1 MRLSSS
7 FSFKTKPQDLDF
19 KHRQTEEALW
29 KNRCSNPPWIQ
40 SKLSILLTQGG
51 AQLHYCS
58 NFQVHLEAPG
68 QQDGK
73 QRLPIGDHKTTG
85 HIVSTGIRAKS
96 ALEQAPMDF
105 LHYLD
110 QQGVHVGAHRYV
122 NLLQKC
128 TKSRNFV
135 DGRQVHAHIIQ
146 HGLQQNVQV
155 VNALL
160 NMYVNSG
167 TMAVARQIF
176 DTLLSKD
183 VICWTTMIMGY
194 TKHGESE
201 EAFRMFHQM
210 QEEGVKPNRVTFISI
225 LKACMSPS
233 YLERGKHLH
242 GLIIEAGLGL
252 DARMG
257 TVLVTMYGKCG
268 SINDARQLFDKLSV
282 RDVFTWTS
290 MIGGYVEHGLVE
302 EAFHVF
308 HQMQQE
314 GVLPDKVTFINILN
328 ACASPAALE
337 LGKQLHV
344 HAMEAGFDS
353 DVHVG
358 TALVSMYARCRNI
371 QDAIQVF
378 DKLRRRNVVSWNAM
392 IAAYAEHHQGGEAF
406 KVFLRMQQEGVKPN
420 KITYM
425 SLLNACTVPE
435 TIEQGKQVHA
445 QITRAGFESDVCVGS
460 ALISMYVR
468 CGSINDARH
477 VFDKL
482 QIRNVI
488 TWTAMIRG
496 YAEHGTCEEAFQM
509 YWQMQQEGV
518 KPNEIT
524 LISILNAC
532 ASPAD
537 LELGKQLHVHIRNAG
552 YDSDVRLRNAL
563 ITMYAKCGSINEAR
577 HVFEKSRVRNVIS
590 WTAII
595 GGYAD
600 LGLFDEAFDVFRQM
614 QQEGLQPDKITYM
627 SILNAC
633 ASPAA
638 LERGKQI
645 HAEITKAGLHLDVR
659 LTNALISMYTRCEG
673 HKEAIDVFLLM
684 LSEGVN
690 PDKITYICLF
700 RACGN
705 GAALT
710 EGKRLHCHALQAG
723 FVADVSVR
731 NSLIDMYAKCGSLA
745 CARQVFDETA
755 ERDVVSWNVMIAGLA
770 QHGCGKDA
778 LELFEQMKQEGFMP
792 NSVTFVG
799 LLSACS
805 HAGLVDEGCEFFLS
819 MCGDYSL
826 APAAWHYGCMVD
838 LLGRAGQLDD
848 AEELINK
855 MSFDADSSIW
865 NTVLSACRIHDNV
878 QLAELAANC
887 ALKLEGQ
894 NASVYVLL
902 SHIYAAT
909 GMWDNVAKLRKL
921 MKDRGVRKEPG
932 CSWIEVNS
940 KVHAFVADDRTHAE
954 TEEIYAEL
962 DELTRQI
969 KEAEYV
975 PDTHHVMHD
984 FEEQQKE

>member
-1 MRLSSS
+1 MCLVM
-7 FSFKTKPQDLDF
+7 L
-19 KHRQTEEALW
+19 
-29 KNRCSNPPWIQ
+29 
-40 SKLSILLTQGG
+40 
-51 AQLHYCS
+51 
-58 NFQVHLEAPG
+58 
-68 QQDGK
+68 
-73 QRLPIGDHKTTG
+73 RLPIGDHKTTG
-85 HIVSTGIRAKS
+85 HIVRTGIRAKS
-96 ALEQAPMDF
+96 ALERAPMDF

-160 NMYVNSG
+160 NMYVNTG

-210 QEEGVKPNRVTFISI
+210 QEEGVKPNTVTFISI
-225 LKACMSPS
+225 LKACTSPS

-242 GLIIEAGLGL
+242 SLIIEAGLGL

-268 SINDARQLFDKLSV
+268 SINDARQLFDKLLV

-337 LGKQLHV
+337 LGKQLHI

-358 TALVSMYARCRNI
+358 TALVSMYARCRSI

-406 KVFLRMQQEGVKPN
+406 KVFLQMQQEGMKPN

-425 SLLNACTVPE
+425 SLLNACTVSE

-563 ITMYAKCGSINEAR
+563 ITMYAKC
-577 HVFEKSRVRNVIS
+577 
-590 WTAII
+590 
-595 GGYAD
+595 
-600 LGLFDEAFDVFRQM
+600 
-614 QQEGLQPDKITYM
+614 
-627 SILNAC
+627 
-633 ASPAA
+633 
-638 LERGKQI
+638 
-645 HAEITKAGLHLDVR
+645 
-659 LTNALISMYTRCEG
+659 EG

-723 FVADVSVR
+723 FGADVSVR

-770 QHGCGKDA
+770 QHGRGKDA

-799 LLSACS
+799 LLSTCS

-826 APAAWHYGCMVD
+826 IPAARHYGCMVD

-848 AEELINK
+848 AEEIINK

-909 GMWDNVAKLRKL
+909 GMWDNVAKLGKL
-921 MKDRGVRKEPG
+921 MKDRVVRKEPG
-932 CSWIEVNS
+932 CSWIEVNG

-969 KEAEYV
+969 KEGEYV
-975 PDTHHVMHD
+975 PDTHHVMHE
-984 FEEQQKE
+984 FEEQQNK

>member
-1 MRLSSS
+1 MSPNKFTSVQVIKACAGLGAHEDGRLVHEH
-7 FSFKTKPQDLDF
+7 L
-19 KHRQTEEALW
+19 
-29 KNRCSNPPWIQ
+29 IQ
-40 SKLSILLTQGG
+40 SDCKS
-51 AQLHYCS
+51 YV
-58 NFQVHLEAPG
+58 F
-68 QQDGK
+68 
-73 QRLPIGDHKTTG
+73 IGSSLVG
-85 HIVSTGIRAKS
+85 MYAKCGNIDDS
-96 ALEQAPMDF
+96 W
-105 LHYLD
+105 
-110 QQGVHVGAHRYV
+110 
-122 NLLQKC
+122 K
-128 TKSRNFV
+128 
-135 DGRQVHAHIIQ
+135 

-167 TMAVARQIF
+167 TMAVARQVF

-210 QEEGVKPNRVTFISI
+210 QEEG
-225 LKACMSPS
+225 
-233 YLERGKHLH
+233 
-242 GLIIEAGLGL
+242 L
-252 DARMG
+252 DPRMG

-268 SINDARQLFDKLSV
+268 SINDARQLFDKLLV

-308 HQMQQE
+308 HRMQQE
-314 GVLPDKVTFINILN
+314 
-328 ACASPAALE
+328 
-337 LGKQLHV
+337 
-344 HAMEAGFDS
+344 

-358 TALVSMYARCRNI
+358 TALVSMYARCRSI

-392 IAAYAEHHQGGEAF
+392 IAAYAEHQQGGEAF
-406 KVFLRMQQEGVKPN
+406 KVFLRMQQEG
-420 KITYM
+420 
-425 SLLNACTVPE
+425 
-435 TIEQGKQVHA
+435 
-445 QITRAGFESDVCVGS
+445 S

-468 CGSINDARH
+468 FGSINDARH

-552 YDSDVRLRNAL
+552 YDSDIRLRNAL
-563 ITMYAKCGSINEAR
+563 ITM
-577 HVFEKSRVRNVIS
+577 
-590 WTAII
+590 
-595 GGYAD
+595 
-600 LGLFDEAFDVFRQM
+600 
-614 QQEGLQPDKITYM
+614 
-627 SILNAC
+627 
-633 ASPAA
+633 
-638 LERGKQI
+638 
-645 HAEITKAGLHLDVR
+645 
-659 LTNALISMYTRCEG
+659 
-673 HKEAIDVFLLM
+673 
-684 LSEGVN
+684 
-690 PDKITYICLF
+690 
-700 RACGN
+700 
-705 GAALT
+705 
-710 EGKRLHCHALQAG
+710 
-723 FVADVSVR
+723 

-865 NTVLSACRIHDNV
+865 NTVLSTCRIHDNV

-921 MKDRGVRKEPG
+921 MKDRGVKKELG
-932 CSWIEVNS
+932 CSWIEVKS

-975 PDTHHVMHD
+975 PDTHNVMHD